1 MSFEF
6 RICEFEMDHEAY
18 MDFLLSH
25 HDELN
30 LPYPFAMKLSF
41 ISSPL
46 FLGKAM
52 LVINEES
59 YHMVGA
65 AGFGYGTGPGDY
77 EDKHIC
83 QIEVAFIEE
92 GLRRTSL
99 FVQGLH
105 ALVHA
110 IKEGNPDVRQV
121 QFWASAADYRL
132 DRLFAKFL
140 ALPGST
146 KSIVN
151 DFALYT
157 VPSHELEAYCNRLR
171 KSAIA
176 DYNERA

>member
-1 MSFEF
+1 
-6 RICEFEMDHEAY
+6 MDHEAY
-18 MDFLLSH
+18 MDFLLRH

-52 LVINEES
+52 LVISEES
-59 YHMVGA
+59 YQMVGA

-77 EDKHIC
+77 EDRHIC
-83 QIEVAFIEE
+83 QIEVAFVEE

-99 FVQGLH
+99 FVKGLH
-105 ALVHA
+105 ALVNA
-110 IKEGNPDVRQV
+110 IKAGNPDVRQV
-121 QFWASAADYRL
+121 QFWASAAEERL
-132 DRLFAKFL
+132 ERLFARFL

-151 DFALYT
+151 NLALFT
-157 VPSHELEAYCNRLR
+157 VPFHELEAYCNRLR
-171 KSAIA
+171 RSTSAR
-176 DYNERA
+176 YNERA

>member
-6 RICEFEMDHEAY
+6 RVSEFEMDHEAY
-18 MDFLLSH
+18 MDFLLRH

-30 LPYPFAMKLSF
+30 LPYTFGMKLSF

-46 FLGKAM
+46 LLGKAM
-52 LVINEES
+52 LIISEES
-59 YHMVGA
+59 YDIVGA

-77 EDKHIC
+77 EDQHIC
-83 QIEVAFIEE
+83 QIEVAFIEK
-92 GLRRTSL
+92 GLRRSSL
-99 FVQGLH
+99 FVQGLR

-110 IKEGNPDVRQV
+110 IKAGNPDVQQV
-121 QFWASAADYRL
+121 QFWASAAEEEL

-151 DFALYT
+151 HLALFT
-157 VPSHELEAYCNRLR
+157 IPFNELEAYCNRLR
-171 KSAIA
+171 
-176 DYNERA
+176 

>member
-6 RICEFEMDHEAY
+6 RVSEFEMDHEAY
-18 MDFLLSH
+18 MNFLLRH

-30 LPYPFAMKLSF
+30 LPYTFGMKLSF

-52 LVINEES
+52 LIFSEES
-59 YHMVGA
+59 YDMVGA
-65 AGFGYGTGPGDY
+65 AGFGYGTGPGNY
-77 EDKHIC
+77 EDQHIC
-83 QIEVAFIEE
+83 QIEVAFIEKE
-92 GLRRTSL
+92 LRSTSL
-99 FVQGLH
+99 FVQGLR

-110 IKEGNPDVRQV
+110 IKAGNPDVRQV
-121 QFWASAADYRL
+121 QFWTSASEEGQ

-151 DFALYT
+151 TLALYT
-157 VPSHELEAYCNRLR
+157 VPFHELEAYCHRLR
-171 KSAIA
+171 
-176 DYNERA
+176 